1 MGKEPIVGGS
11 RRELECRRWG
21 RERLLGLLG
30 RSWLWTFNLRLLQLI
45 LLRIS
50 LLSSSFSTTAASSS
64 TLTALLLLVRLLLL
78 LVLLGGELGGWNL
91 LVPRFHRA
99 ELVSLRLSQMQLL
112 V

>member
-1 MGKEPIVGGS
+1 MLVV
-11 RRELECRRWG
+11 G
-21 RERLLGLLG
+21 REHLWLLG

-50 LLSSSFSTTAASSS
+50 LLTSSLPTTAASSS
-64 TLTALLLLVRLLLL
+64 TFTALLLLVRLLLL

-99 ELVSLRLSQMQLL
+99 ELVGSLL
-112 V
+112 VGWAGTLALRSFPTMDQ